1 MSTKKT
7 KKIVIGLIGAALL
20 LVILLFWLLPGV
32 RVIGPLARFQ
42 VKEDFYLYDMETET
56 IIGTVPMTLQ
66 GFFEEFTGTFRG
78 TACIEGYELQYP
90 RDKYSGQMDGD
101 EIVFWLHDSEMTYK
115 GSQQWDTFYGKHN
128 YYIRVCRN
136 HENRIVWC
144 ILTQNEGFREDGG
157 SYSGRYYA
165 LQAKDEA
172 SALALMQAHN
182 EEMEKQSAAMMEKF
196 EKDAGPGVHY
206 QGDAVYVNVEQE
218 FYQYDLDGQLIGTI
232 PVKFKGWLK
241 YIQNDSDFDGTVEVE
256 GYQLQYVE
264 RGVSENHFSNAV
276 MLDDTKNGYIHLII
290 SGLKLVQENV
300 LPSYVNSDYQYNITI
315 CKEESDAIIVRVGQL
330 EKVSGGTGHGYHY
343 PTMFY
348 AVLAENAEVGA
359 QLIASEVEYEK
370 QNSTQQ
376 ETTEPIPSETISTEP
391 VSTEPEGSGPEYPE
405 HLCAVGDINGD
416 GKEESLTLRD
426 FDDLGIQASLWVNDE
441 KVLDLQG
448 QGELS
453 EYSCRLATVDM
464 DKDGQD
470 EVLVFVRVAADIND
484 ASFRYIQWD
493 GETWQEWPKVPLPK
507 LEMTLDKNWQCTLT
521 DGTEAWT
528 VEVINPTLRAEWFD
542 EAGTPVAG
550 PMQAGAFTSNAD
562 HIIEEDKI
570 IFNAHVSVRDLGD
583 KGGSWDDI
591 WGEPTVTVSYE
602 NGQLVTDDALCQ
614 VVLKVLAKTGE

>member
-1 MSTKKT
+1 MNKT

-20 LVILLFWLLPGV
+20 LAILLFCLLPGV
-32 RVIGPLARFQ
+32 RVIEPLARFQ
-42 VKEDFYLYDMETET
+42 VKEDFYLYDMETEE
-56 IIGTVPMTLQ
+56 IIGTVPVTLQ

-101 EIVFWLHDSEMTYK
+101 EIVFWLDDSEMTYK
-115 GSQQWDTFYGKHN
+115 GSQQWDIFYGKHN

-241 YIQNDSDFDGTVEVE
+241 KTTEAKDFDGIVEVE
-256 GYQLQYVE
+256 GYKLQYLDYVFE
-264 RGVSENHFSNAV
+264 DHIPNAI
-276 MLDDTKNGYIHLII
+276 MLDDSEHGCIHLHI
-290 SGLKLVQENV
+290 SGMKSVVEHNIPKYL
-300 LPSYVNSDYQYNITI
+300 YSDYKYNITI
-315 CKEESDAIIVRVGQL
+315 RKEDSNAIIIRVGQL
-330 EKVSGGTGHGYHY
+330 EKTASKTGGWHIRY
-343 PTMFY
+343 PHMFY

-370 QNSTQQ
+370 QNSTRQ
-376 ETTEPIPSETISTEP
+376 ETTDTIPSETISTEP
-391 VSTEPEGSGPEYPE
+391 VNTEPEFSEPEYPE

-441 KVLDLQG
+441 KVIDLQG
-448 QGELS
+448 QGELD
-453 EYSCRLATVDM
+453 EHSCRLATVDM
-464 DKDGQD
+464 DKDGKD
-470 EVLVFVRVAADIND
+470 EVLVFVRVAANIND

-493 GETWQEWPKVPLPK
+493 GETWQEWPKVSLPK
-507 LEMTLDKNWQCTLT
+507 LEMTLDHNWQCTLT

-528 VEVINPTLRAEWFD
+528 VEVMNPTLRAEWFD
-542 EAGTPVAG
+542 TAGVPIAG
-550 PMQAGAFTSNAD
+550 PLQVGTLTSNAD

-570 IFNAHVSVRDLGD
+570 LFPAYISVRDLGD
-583 KGGSWDDI
+583 KGGSWNDI

-614 VVLKVLAKTGE
+614 AVLSVLAKTGE